1 MAVLFVLKFHL
12 NDFIGL
18 INIFQG
24 LFLLSEKN
32 LITDL
37 ILEPLGLEE
46 FVCGSYTQM
55 LTTLCHLCSI

>member
-1 MAVLFVLKFHL
+1 MMAVLFVLKFHL

-32 LITDL
+32 SITDL
-37 ILEPLGLEE
+37 ILEPLG
-46 FVCGSYTQM
+46 VCMRKLYTDADNFM
-55 LTTLCHLCSI
+55 PFM